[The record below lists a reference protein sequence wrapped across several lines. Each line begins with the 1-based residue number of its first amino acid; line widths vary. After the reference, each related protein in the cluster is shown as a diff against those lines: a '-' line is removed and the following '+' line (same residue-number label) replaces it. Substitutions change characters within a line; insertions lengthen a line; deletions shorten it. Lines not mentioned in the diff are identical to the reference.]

1 MRKIK
6 RFLIGIVAGATML
19 VTTISPVFASTGL
32 DVNADASVESVEPRA
47 GTETW
52 TGSGFGGAYTF
63 SNYNLTPVKTMGKG
77 GTLLISGYFYGNDGY
92 ASSHPIVLTV
102 QIRDTNGNV
111 LNNGQAYTRVIDTRN
126 GSIPFAVSA
135 TVSAGQKIQLFFDA
149 SSAYSSPGIYRS
161 AYVAYDYSL

>member
-1 MRKIK
+1 MKIK
-6 RFLIGIVAGATML
+6 RFLVALVAGATML
-19 VTTISPVFASTGL
+19 VTSVAPVFAATDS
-32 DVNADASVESVEPRA
+32 DVSVESVEPRA

-63 SNYNLTPVKTMGKG
+63 NDYNLTPVKTMGKS

-102 QIRDTNGNV
+102 QIRDE
-111 LNNGQAYTRVIDTRN
+111 NGQILDGGRAYTRVIDTRN
-126 GSIPFAVSA
+126 GNIPFAVSA
-135 TVSAGQKIQLFFDA
+135 NVYAGQRIQLYLDA

-161 AYVAYDYSL
+161 AYVAYNYSL